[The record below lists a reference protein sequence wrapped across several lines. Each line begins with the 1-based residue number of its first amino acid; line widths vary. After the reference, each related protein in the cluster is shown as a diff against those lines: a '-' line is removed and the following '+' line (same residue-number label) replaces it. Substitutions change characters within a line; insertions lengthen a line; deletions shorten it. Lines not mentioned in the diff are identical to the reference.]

1 MYVKGIIW
9 SPSKVIN
16 RLGKEINNPE
26 SIYYWAYKVLSILF
40 YNLYRAKLI
49 IILLIQR
56 IIFQY
61 IVQLLQMAHWVI

>member
-26 SIYYWAYKVLSILF
+26 SIYYWAYKVLSIYF
-40 YNLYRAKLI
+40 T
-49 IILLIQR
+49 
-56 IIFQY
+56 IF
-61 IVQLLQMAHWVI
+61 IEPN

>member
-26 SIYYWAYKVLSILF
+26 SIYYWAYKVLSIYFTIF
-40 YNLYRAKLI
+40 YRTKLI

-61 IVQLLQMAHWVI
+61 IVQLLQMVHWAI